1 MTTGLV
7 TFDAMPSFPPTEVR
21 PAEPGDLPALQAL
34 LDRCSTET
42 RYRRFHG
49 GAERA
54 HRRELERVSRPTPSH
69 RSWVAVD
76 PDGAIHGTATLARD
90 PRGQADVAFLVEDA
104 WFRRGIG
111 RALFAAVAADA
122 VAGRETAVVATILA
136 DNERAVR
143 FLQAV
148 APGAQFRYVGYTEV
162 EVVVPVRDAV
172 PDLAGLALAARA
184 VPAPAAA
191 GARAASTVEAA

>member
-1 MTTGLV
+1 
-7 TFDAMPSFPPTEVR
+7 MPSFLPTEVR

-34 LDRCSTET
+34 LDRCSPET

-49 GAERA
+49 GAETA

-69 RSWVAVD
+69 HSWVAVD
-76 PDGAIHGTATLARD
+76 RGGAIHGTATLARG

-111 RALFAAVAADA
+111 RALFAAVAAQA
-122 VAGRETAVVATILA
+122 IAGREPVVVATILA
-136 DNERAVR
+136 SNDSAVR

-162 EVVVPVRDAV
+162 EVVVPVHVMPVALTDA
-172 PDLAGLALAARA
+172 ALTARTL
-184 VPAPAAA
+184 PAPVAAD
-191 GARAASTVEAA
+191 GDAASPPEAA